1 MDAAIDNIGPKG
13 APTKTK
19 LHGGA
24 SSYSFVG
31 RHLKC
36 NVFNVQLVKDDDG
49 NAGGGVGPSAERITP
64 AQADELSKLADDVG
78 ADKVAFCRF
87 LKVDAIPAIPAGR
100 FREAKQALERKKV
113 AK

>member
-19 LHGGA
+19 LHGGS
-24 SSYSFVG
+24 SSYTFVG

-49 NAGGGVGPSAERITP
+49 NAGGGIGPGAERITQ
-64 AQADELSKLADDVG
+64 AQADELNRIGDEVG
-78 ADKVAFCRF
+78 ADKIAFCRY

-100 FREAKQALERKKV
+100 FREAKQALESKR
-113 AK
+113 AT